1 MVNYTNGKVYRLCCG
16 DITLYIGSAAQPLSV
31 RMSGHRRHKTSKFFG
46 REDVRIVLIEAWP
59 CANRDELRR
68 REQHYIDHAEALFP
82 NVELRNEVRAYATP
96 EDRKAYDVRHNATE
110 KRAVSKKR
118 FYETKKGKD
127 SRAWFKEPVKCI
139 CGRTVQRRYIPKHK
153 RSKFHTRFLRV
164 GIYI

>member
-16 DITLYIGSAAQPLSV
+16 DRTLYIGSTAQPLSV

-96 EDRKAYDVRHNATE
+96 EDKKAYDVRYNATE

-118 FYETKKGKD
+118 FYDTKKGKD
-127 SRAWFKEPVKCI
+127 SRAWFKQRVTCT
-139 CGRTVQRRYIPKHK
+139 CGRTILRGSISTHGRSDVHRRWQGQE
-153 RSKFHTRFLRV
+153 SS
-164 GIYI
+164 